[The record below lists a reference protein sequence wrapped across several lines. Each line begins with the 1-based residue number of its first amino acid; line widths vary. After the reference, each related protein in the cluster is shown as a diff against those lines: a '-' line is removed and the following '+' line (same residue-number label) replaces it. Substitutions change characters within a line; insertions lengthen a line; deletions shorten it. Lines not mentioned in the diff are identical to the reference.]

1 MKAGRL
7 LLIAYGLGTVGVL
20 LQITAANWDVS
31 WHILGIVE
39 TFFTPP
45 HSVLYT
51 GIAFTAVA
59 ALLGIYLRTKSDSPA
74 LTGLL
79 LAAVGGGL
87 QLVSGPL
94 DFWWHAMYGFD
105 PYLFTPT
112 HSILITGLVFG
123 GVGIALGTARLLDAR
138 IGQVYLEG
146 FTAPRR
152 LLQAMV
158 IINLAVLWLVMNFF
172 LNWLFNAQGIA
183 YTFRICSPAVLAARS
198 CAFVNSFYTTTFF
211 AQIFLFAATGTL
223 VLFASKKLLSW
234 KGAAFL
240 VGAIVIGIQ
249 AATELGFSA
258 QLLLSG
264 SAPGSFYI
272 AGSAVEFGHALASGI
287 PFYLALLIPI
297 ALFDYIATDSN
308 SKSLLVAAVLLG
320 PVSLYSE
327 ARFSFFAGLWSIEAG
342 LIPLFVAPMLVG
354 GLIAGLTRT
363 KFADRLLHHVTAR

>member
-7 LLIAYGLGTVGVL
+7 LLMAYGLGTVGVL
-20 LQITAANWDVS
+20 LQIAAANWDVS

-45 HSVLYT
+45 HAVLYT
-51 GIAFTAVA
+51 GIALTVIA

-94 DFWWHAMYGFD
+94 DFWWHATYGFD

-112 HSILITGLVFG
+112 HSILIMGLVLG
-123 GVGIALGTARLLDAR
+123 GVGMALGTARLLDAR
-138 IGQVYLEG
+138 NVQLYLEG

-158 IINLAVLWLVMNFF
+158 MISLAVLWLVMNFF

-183 YTFRICSPAVLAARS
+183 YTFRICSPVILASRS
-198 CAFVNSFYTTTFF
+198 CEFVSSFYTTTFF
-211 AQIFLFAATGTL
+211 PQLVLYAATGTL
-223 VLFASKKLLSW
+223 VLFTSKKLLGW
-234 KGAAFL
+234 KGAVFL

-249 AATELGFSA
+249 ASTELGFSA
-258 QLLLSG
+258 QQLLSG

-272 AGSAVEFGHALASGI
+272 AGSATQFGHALASGI

-297 ALFDYIATDSN
+297 ALFDYIVTGSN
-308 SKSLLVAAVLLG
+308 SKSLLIAAVLLG

-363 KFADRLLHHVTAR
+363 KFADRLLHHVTVR

>member
-1 MKAGRL
+1 MKSGRL
-7 LLIAYGLGTVGVL
+7 LLIAYGAGTIGVL

-39 TFFTPP
+39 TFLTPP

-51 GIAFTAVA
+51 GIALTVVA

-79 LAAVGGGL
+79 VAAVGGSL

-94 DFWWHAMYGFD
+94 DFWWHETYGFD

-112 HSILITGLVFG
+112 HSILIAGLVLG
-123 GVGIALGTARLLDAR
+123 GVGMALGTARLLDNR
-138 IGQVYLEG
+138 NGRVYTEDINQ
-146 FTAPRR
+146 PPR

-158 IINLAVLWLVMNFF
+158 TITLAVLWLVMNFF

-198 CAFVNSFYTTTFF
+198 CEFVNSFYTTTFF
-211 AQIFLFAATGTL
+211 PQIVLFAATGTL
-223 VLFASKKLLSW
+223 VLFASKKLLGW

-249 AATELGFSA
+249 AVTELGFSA
-258 QLLLSG
+258 QSLLSG

-272 AGSAVEFGHALASGI
+272 AGSMAEFGQTLASGI

-297 ALFDYIATDSN
+297 ALFDYIVTNSN
-308 SKSLLVAAVLLG
+308 SKSLLIAAVLLG

-363 KFADRLLHHVTAR
+363 MFADTLLHNVTAG

>member
-1 MKAGRL
+1 M
-7 LLIAYGLGTVGVL
+7 AYGVGTVGVL

-39 TFFTPP
+39 TFLTPP

-51 GIAFTAVA
+51 GIALAVVA
-59 ALLGIYLRTKSDSPA
+59 ALLGIYLRMKSDSPV

-79 LAAVGGGL
+79 IAAVGGGL

-94 DFWWHAMYGFD
+94 DFWWHATYGFD

-112 HSILITGLVFG
+112 HSILITGLVLG
-123 GVGIALGTARLLDAR
+123 GVGIALGTVRLLDAR
-138 IGQVYLEG
+138 NGRVELEG
-146 FTAPRR
+146 FIAPRR

-158 IINLAVLWLVMNFF
+158 TITLAVLWLVMNFF

-211 AQIFLFAATGTL
+211 AQIVLFAATGTL
-223 VLFASKKLLSW
+223 VLFASKKLLGW

-249 AATELGFSA
+249 AVTELGFSA
-258 QLLLSG
+258 QSLLSG

-272 AGSAVEFGHALASGI
+272 AGSTAEFGQALASGI

-297 ALFDYIATDSN
+297 ALFDYIVTDSS
-308 SKSLLVAAVLLG
+308 SKSLLIAAVLLG

-327 ARFSFFAGLWSIEAG
+327 ARFSFFAGLWSIEVG

-363 KFADRLLHHVTAR
+363 RFADRLLHHVTTP